1 LAKRPFP
8 VVNWDVSWIC
18 KPLCKSCYL
27 MVCSWP
33 WLITLLIVVSNR
45 WNCSH
50 MKKQFGNVPTT
61 IDQNSYMYRSACLIV
76 RINTVW
82 SLTVCAIMEGQLSL
96 TVNLW
101 WLIHYGLWY
110 FPWWNLQSWKTG
122 IYSDLPYSKSSSVS
136 KCHLDLVFSNI

>member
-61 IDQNSYMYRSACLIV
+61 IDQNSYMYRSAFLIV

-82 SLTVCAIMEGQLSL
+82 SLTVCAIMEG
-96 TVNLW
+96 
-101 WLIHYGLWY
+101 H
-110 FPWWNLQSWKTG
+110 FPWQSISDGSSIMVYGTFRDG
-122 IYSDLPYSKSSSVS
+122 ICNHEKLVYIVIYHIPS
-136 KCHLDLVFSNI
+136 HLVFLNVI